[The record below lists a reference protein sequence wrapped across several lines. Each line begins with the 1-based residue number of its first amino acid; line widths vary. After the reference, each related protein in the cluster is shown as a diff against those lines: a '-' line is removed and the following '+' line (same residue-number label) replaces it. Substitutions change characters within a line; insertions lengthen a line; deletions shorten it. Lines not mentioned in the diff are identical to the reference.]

1 MSSAP
6 IRLESE
12 PTGAASSTFP
22 LQPRS
27 PLPTL
32 SKSLSTPS
40 PVHERV
46 VLRQLPQSHNGPPR
60 RHQPMRSLSRAQ
72 RYIYL
77 ITLID
82 VMLLQH

>member
-1 MSSAP
+1 
-6 IRLESE
+6 
-12 PTGAASSTFP
+12 
-22 LQPRS
+22 
-27 PLPTL
+27 
-32 SKSLSTPS
+32 
-40 PVHERV
+40 